1 MQFIKVTMKD
11 EDIEASSE
19 FLGASDNAPLKK
31 LVSELKDFMED
42 YANGES
48 FMDRF
53 FDYGD
58 NLHFID
64 RESEQEFYD
73 VQKER
78 PELTKDYILFI
89 RECYDG
95 YSPLHV
101 IDSFAKLHPEYEIVS
116 GMKGCIAAEVVLDG
130 NAAETEIYAE

>member
-58 NLHFID
+58 NPHFID

-73 VQKER
+73 VQR
-78 PELTKDYILFI
+78 TS
-89 RECYDG
+89 G
-95 YSPLHV
+95 
-101 IDSFAKLHPEYEIVS
+101 ID
-116 GMKGCIAAEVVLDG
+116 KGLYFVHQRML
-130 NAAETEIYAE
+130 